1 MGFGPFTFYNGCD
14 NMKPLTTYLSVFE
27 GRLHKIKE
35 DIKKEISKPKKERS
49 KHFLKELVVESKK
62 LKRLVRDM
70 KEETQKQCPHCGGV
84 I

>member
-1 MGFGPFTFYNGCD
+1 MI
-14 NMKPLTTYLSVFE
+14 KPLTTYLSVFE

-35 DIKKEISKPKKERS
+35 DIKKEITKPKKERS
-49 KHFLKELVVESKK
+49 KQFLKDLVIESKK

-70 KEETQKQCPHCGGV
+70 KQETQKLCPHCGGE